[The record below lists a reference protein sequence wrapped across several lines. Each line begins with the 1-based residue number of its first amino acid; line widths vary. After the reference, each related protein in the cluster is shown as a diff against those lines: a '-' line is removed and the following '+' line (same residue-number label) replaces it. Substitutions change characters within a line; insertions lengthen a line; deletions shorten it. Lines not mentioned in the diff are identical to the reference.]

1 MVESDVRSVDVPVE
15 HIGPKPH
22 TNRNLFLISGVLLLV
37 GVMVLFYWYRGA
49 AEVGA
54 TAELDHFREAMYNQC
69 KDPQFKEPVDRR
81 LIEIYAENEKMRA
94 VVVEQF
100 HELQRGRATC
110 PQVVQALRSV
120 DYPVR

>member
-1 MVESDVRSVDVPVE
+1 MAERDVGSDNAPVE
-15 HIGPKPH
+15 HIGPKRS
-22 TNRNLFLISGVLLLV
+22 TNRNLFLITTGLLLV
-37 GVMVLFYWYRGA
+37 GVLVLFYWYRGA
-49 AEVGA
+49 AETGA
-54 TAELDHFREAMYNQC
+54 MAELDHFREAMYNQC

-81 LIEIYAENEKMRA
+81 FIEIYAENEKMRA

-100 HELQRGRATC
+100 HELQRGRVTC